1 MDPVLIVDDD
11 PSFLSIVT
19 AFMGKAG
26 WRFEIAVSGQQAIA
40 RLATNSFAA
49 VILDLNLPDI
59 SGLDVLR
66 AIARPPN
73 APPVLFISGD
83 ASVQSALEA
92 GRFGAVEFLEKP
104 ITMSDL
110 LTKLEAC
117 TQQRA
122 AQEFQPVV
130 VAPRFSRLAEI
141 VVRASKSPY
150 DFRTGRGLAK
160 AGSVGYGTLRRWC
173 RDAGVPGR
181 SFVRF
186 ARGVWAVRRGFERK
200 CPPADLLEFV
210 DPQSVATV
218 LGQLPMGTTTAE
230 YCASQKHLSPT
241 HPLVLFC
248 LMRCSGH
255 LGG

>member
-122 AQEFQPVV
+122 AQEFQP
-130 VAPRFSRLAEI
+130 
-141 VVRASKSPY
+141 
-150 DFRTGRGLAK
+150 GL
-160 AGSVGYGTLRRWC
+160 LRRGSADWL
-173 RDAGVPGR
+173 RSWFAQASLPMTFGPAGAWPRRAASATGLCGAGAATPASQAGHLSGLLGAYGR
-181 SFVRF
+181 SGAALNASALRPTFWNSSIHSPSQLSWVSFQWEPLRQNIALVRSTCPQPTLSCSF
-186 ARGVWAVRRGFERK
+186 A
-200 CPPADLLEFV
+200 L
-210 DPQSVATV
+210 
-218 LGQLPMGTTTAE
+218 
-230 YCASQKHLSPT
+230 
-241 HPLVLFC
+241 
-248 LMRCSGH
+248 
-255 LGG
+255 